1 MSTTKNISYTVYKDN
16 IKTDDK
22 RSFTVNIS
30 AENPGYI
37 VHRGL
42 VKQLEEKRQGTAS
55 TKTRKEVRGGGKKPW
70 KQKGTGKARAGSIR
84 SPLWRGGGVIF
95 GPKPKEYNLKLNTK
109 EKRLALRNIL
119 YNKQDYTILISDTE
133 LSFDTAKTQE
143 ALNKLV
149 ALGIPK
155 SQKTLIVVN
164 QKSRNLY
171 LATRNLANVELIK
184 ANNLNIK
191 SLLNAKYLL
200 ITEESI
206 GIIKEVYNA
215 EK

>member
-16 IKTDDK
+16 VKTDDK
-22 RSFTVNIS
+22 RIFTVNVS

-42 VKQLEEKRQGTAS
+42 VKQLEEKRQGTAC

-95 GPKPKEYNLKLNTK
+95 GPKPKEYTLKLNTK

-119 YNKQDYTILISDTE
+119 YNKQDCTILISDTE

-143 ALNKLV
+143 ALGKLA

-155 SQKTLIVVN
+155 NQKTLIVVN
-164 QKSRNLY
+164 QKPRNLY

-200 ITEESI
+200 ITEESM
-206 GIIKEVYNA
+206 GIIKEVYHA